1 VRKAFKTS
9 WGLKCPGVQRGKLL
23 FKLADLI
30 EANTDE
36 LAAIEAMDNGGPNID
51 NFLITSCRVVIIGKP
66 WNKAKVMS
74 VGFSVSLLRYYAGW
88 ADKFHGQTVEVCI
101 HLILVQF
108 VLLMYHFIRRLPKPN
123 LPIRDMSHMA

>member
-1 VRKAFKTS
+1 M
-9 WGLKCPGVQRGKLL
+9 L

-36 LAAIEAMDNGGPNID
+36 LAALEAMDNGEPNID
-51 NFLITSCRVVIIGKP
+51 NFLVTSCKIVIIGKP

-88 ADKFHGQTVEVCI
+88 ADKFHGQTVEVCT
-101 HLILVQF
+101 HLVLIRL
-108 VLLMYHFIRRLPKPN
+108 VLLMYYFIHRLPKPN
-123 LPIRDMSHMA
+123 LLTLDTSHTG